1 MTTTIRLD
9 KELRARIAT
18 AAERQGKSPHAFMV
32 DALAKTVQQA
42 EAEAEFHR
50 VADERW
56 EEYQRTGK
64 AIPADEVNQWILAK
78 VRGKKTKRPVA
89 RRLDK

>member
-9 KELRARIAT
+9 KELRVRIAT
-18 AAERQGKSPHAFMV
+18 AAEREGKSPHAFMV
-32 DALAKTVQQA
+32 EALEKMVQQA
-42 EAEAEFHR
+42 EAEAGFHR

-56 EEYQRTGK
+56 EKYQRTGK
-64 AIPADEVNQWILAK
+64 AIPADEVNHWILSK
-78 VRGKKTKRPVA
+78 VRGKKTKRTVA